1 MGAKQ
6 SLQQNDLR
14 DTDLD
19 LVWVSQGHAGDHAA
33 TGTTSESPREKL
45 PSTMI
50 DRIESDAMR
59 PCSKEASQSPGESDS
74 VKSEAR
80 LQLQIAPMLPVPV
93 PTTSVPSPV

>member
-1 MGAKQ
+1 
-6 SLQQNDLR
+6 
-14 DTDLD
+14 
-19 LVWVSQGHAGDHAA
+19 
-33 TGTTSESPREKL
+33 
-45 PSTMI
+45 MI